1 MTGDGLGAVQLTLRF
16 SSLDLND
23 TIVNW
28 GEMDT
33 LTAGIN
39 WHFNPN
45 TRAML
50 NYVYADVETPAGSD
64 FEAHTVQG
72 RIQVDF

>member
-28 GEMDT
+28 GEMGT

-50 NYVYADVETPAGSD
+50 NYVSADVETPAGSD
-64 FEAHTVQG
+64 FEAYTVQG